1 LRFAEE
7 MNGQL
12 QIEIKRVKERAMPKE
27 DLGIEKRE
35 SKKEIEVMVE
45 AMRIEQAEEMVR
57 IVA

>member
-1 LRFAEE
+1 